1 MVARSASTT
10 AISTE
15 IIHTIHTAAL
25 ASRNAPVCRR
35 VAHPSVAQRTEVRAA
50 ATEGSHFDEYGLRR
64 EMLERGTLAIYRCGS
79 NNLVYL
85 IVDSED
91 QERALASEVLPVWS
105 RIFQMFGVRAAKVI
119 WFAHPRPRLVP
130 SRSESRGAP
139 GPGDINGGYCIHG
152 QPQTIVIYRTED
164 ATRVLLHELLHAT
177 KSDSLLPH
185 IGTTIPWVEA
195 ETEAWAE
202 LLHAIVL
209 CVVRG
214 TSTVAGAVEAVQ
226 RQLAY
231 AVAQNKMLRARGV
244 PAYPSS
250 YVWRYTFGR
259 EEVWRRLGFKL
270 PRASATTSPSLSLT
284 YNPLPGAAASR
295 S

>member
-1 MVARSASTT
+1 MVADPALQSQGVTR
-10 AISTE
+10 E
-15 IIHTIHTAAL
+15 IIRAIAAVAATTTL
-25 ASRNAPVCRR
+25 GAAPPCKRQR
-35 VAHPSVAQRTEVRAA
+35 VSATQRAEVRAA

-64 EMLERGTLAIYRCGS
+64 EMLERGSLAIYRCGS
-79 NNLVYL
+79 DNLVYL
-85 IVDSED
+85 IAESED
-91 QERALASEVLPVWS
+91 QERRFKAEVLPVWS

-130 SRSESRGAP
+130 SRSRSAPGP

-152 QPQTIVIYRTED
+152 QPQTIVIYRAED

-177 KSDSLLPH
+177 KSDSRLPH
-185 IGTTIPWVEA
+185 IGATIPWVEA

-202 LLHAIVL
+202 IIHAIVM
-209 CVVRG
+209 CG
-214 TSTVAGAVEAVQ
+214 GGGAGAEAAVE

-231 AVAQNKMLRARGV
+231 AVAQNKMLRGRGV
-244 PAYPSS
+244 TADPSS

-270 PRASATTSPSLSLT
+270 PRVPATTSPSLSLT
-284 YNPLPGAAASR
+284 YNPLPAAAPASLE
-295 S
+295 